1 MGIPCKAAITLAAM
15 NRNVDQATLLVK
27 HVAGAIDHAKNF
39 VAGDPAGA
47 PVPELDIAPTQC
59 GALNTKQDFAGGHCW
74 LWPIFNRDLSFSR
87 KARTTHHR

>member
-27 HVAGAIDHAKNF
+27 HVAGAIDQAKNL
-39 VAGDPAGA
+39 VAGDPAGS
-47 PVPELDIAPTQC
+47 PMPELDIAPTQC
-59 GALNTKQDFAGGHCW
+59 GALNTKQDFAGGYCR
-74 LWPIFNRDLSFSR
+74 LWPIFNRDLAIAR